1 MLGGSLYEGEEAMTR
16 IMLPWLAALLGLGVL
31 LPLAVEAQSHP
42 LRHIMVVG
50 TVAGDG
56 ALHGVLTI
64 TRLALNETGQL
75 VATGTLAGTAGT
87 QGIQETVTA
96 LIDQFRQGAG
106 PGVCTQLILDLAPA
120 PLARLGGT
128 VALGRVTLDLT
139 AQRGPDALLGQLLC
153 ALTYLLD
160 QPAEHVRGI
169 QIFLQAINPRLAP
182 REASNEP
189 GGGHSP

>member
-1 MLGGSLYEGEEAMTR
+1 MTR
-16 IMLPWLAALLGLGVL
+16 MMLPWLTALLGLGVW
-31 LPLAVEAQSHP
+31 LPLAGEAQSHP
-42 LRHIMVVG
+42 FRHLVVVG

-56 ALHGVLTI
+56 EMHGVLRLTG
-64 TRLALNETGQL
+64 LALTETGHL

-87 QGIQETVTA
+87 QVIQETVTA

-139 AQRGPDALLGQLLC
+139 AHRGPDALLGQLLC